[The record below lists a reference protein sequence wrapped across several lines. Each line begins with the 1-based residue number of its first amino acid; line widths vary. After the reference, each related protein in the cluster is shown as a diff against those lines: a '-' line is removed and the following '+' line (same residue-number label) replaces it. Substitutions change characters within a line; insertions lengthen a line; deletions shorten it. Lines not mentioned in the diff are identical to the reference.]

1 LFPNTNSVCFSGIGK
16 TAVVNEV
23 HKPIVRQRGY
33 FIKGKYD
40 QFQLNIPFSAFVQA
54 FRDLMEQLLTE
65 SDVQVQ
71 QWKNKILDA
80 VGENGQVIIE
90 VIPELSR
97 IIGEQAPA
105 IELSGTAAENRFN
118 LLFQKF
124 TQVFTCAEHP
134 LVMFL
139 DDLQWAD
146 SASLKLMQLLMAD
159 TNYLFIIGAY
169 RDNEVNPTHPLMLTL
184 NEIAKS
190 QATINTITLAAL
202 NQVTVNQ
209 LVADTLKSPE
219 KLAWTLSNFISQ
231 KTQGN
236 PFFATQFLKALHQEE
251 LIKFDFELGC
261 WQCDIAQIKTKAVT
275 DDVVAFMSLPYNK
288 NPKH

>member
-1 LFPNTNSVCFSGIGK
+1 GIGK

-40 QFQLNIPFSAFVQA
+40 QFQRNIPFSAFVQA
-54 FRDLMEQLLTE
+54 FRDLIGQLLTE
-65 SDVQVQ
+65 TDAQIQ
-71 QWKNKILDA
+71 QWRNQILDA

-90 VIPELSR
+90 VIPELEK
-97 IIGEQAPA
+97 IIGQQLAA
-105 IELSGTAAENRFN
+105 AELSGMAAQNRFN

-124 TQVFTCAEHP
+124 IQVFTSAEHP

-159 TNYLFIIGAY
+159 TGYLLLIGAY
-169 RDNEVNPTHPLMLTL
+169 RDNEVNPAHPLMLTL
-184 NEIAKS
+184 SDIQKTLF
-190 QATINTITLAAL
+190 TINTITLAPL
-202 NQVTVNQ
+202 SQLQVNH
-209 LVADTLKSPE
+209 LVADTLKCTES
-219 KLAWTLSNFISQ
+219 LAWNLSELVYQ

-236 PFFATQFLKALHQEE
+236 PFFATQFLLALHQEH
-251 LIKFDFELGC
+251 LIEFDFELGC
-261 WQCDIAQIKTKAVT
+261 WQCDIVQVTTLAVT
-275 DDVVAFMSLPYNK
+275 DDVVAFMAFQLRKLPRST
-288 NPKH
+288 